1 MSIDKWKKC
10 YLVRLILE
18 IEKFKILEKG
28 QIGLVV
34 VNELGKTTLIKAL
47 NRQNRNILF
56 STVKYTK

>member
-1 MSIDKWKKC
+1 MSIDKWKKY
-10 YLVRLILE
+10 YLVRLILG
-18 IEKFKILEKG
+18 IEKFKILEKE

-34 VNELGKTTLIKAL
+34 VNELGKTTLIKDL